1 MSDVFTVELP
11 WGLPENSPIEIKEF
25 EIPLVGLMQ
34 HIIDDLQFKL
44 SQRTAKADEALK
56 QKYQAMLDERTEIL
70 AARDRAMAGTEVMRK
85 KRNEA
90 EQVAA
95 ELRKENERLGKDNQ
109 RLEAEIKRL
118 TTELRH
124 AQQELEGIPKLV
136 ENKVAAAL
144 ANQVASSGELESLNQ
159 QLESVQE
166 QLRIAED
173 KRKATAAKNAT
184 LDEAYKATESELTKS
199 KEHIEMLSE
208 LVATQTEQI
217 NSMSEG
223 LKNADENYH
232 YVMHNIDEV
241 LAYAAII
248 AHENEE
254 LRNDNLY
261 LGEAVQYHDLK
272 SVWKGGNWQAYMLC
286 KATAIHLQEGLG
298 KPDQRFG
305 LIYLMNTHTGAGHTA
320 YIGEDGSLCMSKL
333 LHESCVLPQE
343 YWAEFTEAAKQ
354 VPVDQIERALDRAV
368 KRTKKVVS
376 VAKVL
381 DLDWCTQVNLV
392 EIAQRLSDYVPQH
405 ELNRA
410 LTHIERAKEL
420 APRSVSLIKRI
431 NKRFNTEYALHSAGG
446 RIPDSPKKPSKPK
459 RNQKRGKRK

>member
-90 EQVAA
+90 EQIAT
-95 ELRKENERLGKDNQ
+95 ELREENERLGKDNQ

-118 TTELRH
+118 NTELRH
-124 AQQELEGIPKLV
+124 ANQELDGIPKLV

-144 ANQVASSGELESLNQ
+144 ANQVASSGELEALNQ
-159 QLESVQE
+159 QLASVQE

-173 KRKATAAKNAT
+173 KRKTTAAKNAT
-184 LDEAYKATESELTKS
+184 LDEANKAAETELTQS
-199 KEHIEMLSE
+199 KEHIKMLSE
-208 LVATQTEQI
+208 LVANQTEQI
-217 NSMSEG
+217 NSMAEG
-223 LKNADENYH
+223 LRNADENYH

-241 LAYAAII
+241 LAYAAIVT
-248 AHENEE
+248 HENEE

-272 SVWKGGNWQAYMLC
+272 SVWKGGDWQAYMLC
-286 KATAIHLQEGLG
+286 KSTAIQPQGGLG
-298 KPDQRFG
+298 KPDHRFG
-305 LIYLMNTHTGAGHTA
+305 LIYLMNTVTGAGHTA
-320 YIGEDGSLCMSKL
+320 YIGEDGSLCISKL
-333 LHESCVLPQE
+333 VHESCLLPQE
-343 YWAEFTEAAKQ
+343 YWEEFTEAAKQ
-354 VPVDQIERALDRAV
+354 VPVAKIETAIEQAV

-381 DLDWCTQVNLV
+381 DLDWCTQVNLI
-392 EIAQRLSDYVPQH
+392 EIAQRLSDYVPQY

-420 APRSVSLIKRI
+420 APRNVSLIKRI

-446 RIPDSPKKPSKPK
+446 RIPDAPAKPSKPK